1 MSAFKRNPK
10 WQAPRIGAA
19 ELKLLERL
27 SNASAVSGDEGA
39 VRAIVLEELK
49 SIPAEV
55 QVDALGNVLVTKSG
69 KGAARPRVL
78 LAAHMDEVGFMLT
91 ADDGEGQFRFEAVGG
106 VDVATL
112 AGKPVWVGPKQHP
125 AIIGAKPIHLT
136 TASERSG
143 ALTVDALRIDL
154 GPGNGGK
161 AKVGQ
166 FATFATR
173 FTRLGPSLLG
183 KALDNRLGVTT
194 LLTLLK
200 HAPANIDL
208 LAAFT
213 VQEEV
218 GLRGARVAG
227 YTLHP
232 DIAIA
237 LDCTPAMD
245 QPTWDGRENTLYR
258 SRLDDGPAI
267 YSADSS
273 TLSDPR
279 LIAHLQETAAAY
291 GLPYQMR
298 QPGGGGTD
306 AGSLHKVRGG
316 VPSVSVSVPGR
327 YLHTPAAIVRLDD
340 WKNTVALLHAALGHF
355 TRDTV
360 KGGR

>member
-1 MSAFKRNPK
+1 MSALQRNAK
-10 WQAPRIGAA
+10 WQPPRIGSA

-27 SNASAVSGDEGA
+27 SNASAVSGNEAA
-39 VRAIVLEELK
+39 VREIVLREIEGL
-49 SIPAEV
+49 ADDV
-55 QVDALGNVLVTKSG
+55 QVDALGNVLAVK
-69 KGAARPRVL
+69 KGRGANRLRVL

-106 VDVATL
+106 VDIATL
-112 AGKPVWVGPKQHP
+112 AGKPVWVGAKQHP

-136 TASERSG
+136 TASERAT

-161 AKVGQ
+161 AQVGD

-173 FTRLGPSLLG
+173 FARLGPSLRG
-183 KALDNRLGVTT
+183 KALDDRLGVAS
-194 LLTLLK
+194 LITLLK
-200 HAPANIDL
+200 HAPATIDL

-227 YTLHP
+227 YTLNP
-232 DIAIA
+232 DLAIA

-245 QPTWDGRENTLYR
+245 QPAWDGRENTLYR
-258 SRLDDGPAI
+258 SRLDGGPAI
-267 YSADSS
+267 YSADGG

-279 LIAHLQETAAAY
+279 LLAHIQATAAAY
-291 GLPYQMR
+291 GLPYQLR

-306 AGSLHKVRGG
+306 AGAIHKVRAGI
-316 VPSVSVSVPGR
+316 PSLSISVPGR

-340 WKNTVALLHAALGHF
+340 WKNTLTLVLAALSHL
-355 TRDTV
+355 TPDLLKTPC
-360 KGGR
+360 